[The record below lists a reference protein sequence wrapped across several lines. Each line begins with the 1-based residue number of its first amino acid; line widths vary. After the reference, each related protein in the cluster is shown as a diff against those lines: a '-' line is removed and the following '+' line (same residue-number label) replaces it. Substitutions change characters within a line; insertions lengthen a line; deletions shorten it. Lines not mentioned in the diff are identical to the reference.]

1 MQTPPPE
8 APVSFL
14 EAARR
19 ALEGDP
25 IMVRE
30 VLGAVGA
37 FSVRLLVAAIILAL
51 TLWAAK
57 RLSNFARRAL
67 GRLPHRNHPGD
78 TTLSDFLSG
87 LVKWLVIA
95 VGLVAVLQQVGVQ
108 TASVLAILGAASLA
122 VGLALQG
129 TLSNVAAGVMILLL
143 RPYRIGD
150 RVEIH
155 GRSGKISDLDLFHTT
170 VVDYDGLTLVYP
182 NGKVFGELIVNVD
195 GSGRRRIDLAFGVD
209 YEDDLDL
216 APSARMRRRR
226 SARPQGP
233 GALVTGDLPGRQLGQ
248 RHTALLDHA
257 RRLAER
263 QVRSDQDGEGAV
275 RGRRLELPLPPACHD
290 DARGLLNGRCQG
302 LSRPLPGIQLVAVRG
317 SAWRSRLATPPHYSK
332 QSSRGGLH
340 RFRRLRLAPT
350 LAFDAGAVPHVQIP
364 VARQHLK
371 VGSRQ
376 VRPGPASERP

>member
-8 APVSFL
+8 APVPFF

-25 IMVRE
+25 VMVRE
-30 VLGAVGA
+30 VLSTVGA
-37 FSVRLLVAAIILAL
+37 FCVRLLVAAIILAL

-57 RLSNFARRAL
+57 RLSGFARRTL
-67 GRLPHRNHPGD
+67 NKVPHRNHPGD

-95 VGLVAVLQQVGVQ
+95 IGLVAVLQQVGVQ

-129 TLSNVAAGVMILLL
+129 TLSNVAAGVMILML

-155 GRSGKISDLDLFHTT
+155 GRSGKIKDLDLFHTT

-195 GSGRRRIDLAFGVD
+195 NSGRRRIDLAFGVD
-209 YEDDLDL
+209 YENDLDL
-216 APSARMRRRR
+216 ALR
-226 SARPQGP
+226 
-233 GALVTGDLPGRQLGQ
+233 L
-248 RHTALLDHA
+248 LLDCA
-257 RRLAER
+257 
-263 QVRSDQDGEGAV
+263 S
-275 RGRRLELPLPPACHD
+275 D
-290 DARGLLNGRCQG
+290 DARILKDPEPWSRVTGLEDSTVTVTLRCWTTPADWQNAKCDLIKTVKERFETEG
-302 LSRPLPGIQLVAVRG
+302 LSFPFPQRVMVMREASPPDGEKG
-317 SAWRSRLATPPHYSK
+317 SLIL
-332 QSSRGGLH
+332 SS
-340 RFRRLRLAPT
+340 
-350 LAFDAGAVPHVQIP
+350 
-364 VARQHLK
+364 
-371 VGSRQ
+371 
-376 VRPGPASERP
+376 GPN

>member
-8 APVSFL
+8 APVPFL

-25 IMVRE
+25 VMVRE

-216 APSARMRRRR
+216 ALRLLLECAAADPRVLKDPEPWSRVTSLDDSAVSVTLRCWTTPADWQNAKCDLIKTVKERFEAEGLSFPFPQRVMMMREVFPS
-226 SARPQGP
+226 
-233 GALVTGDLPGRQLGQ
+233 
-248 RHTALLDHA
+248 
-257 RRLAER
+257 
-263 QVRSDQDGEGAV
+263 
-275 RGRRLELPLPPACHD
+275 D
-290 DARGLLNGRCQG
+290 DAKASLV
-302 LSRPLPGIQLVAVRG
+302 LS
-317 SAWRSRLATPPHYSK
+317 
-332 QSSRGGLH
+332 
-340 RFRRLRLAPT
+340 
-350 LAFDAGAVPHVQIP
+350 P
-364 VARQHLK
+364 V
-371 VGSRQ
+371 SN
-376 VRPGPASERP
+376 